1 MQPDEVARIAARTV
15 PGSGPA
21 TLDRLSCGLVNT
33 SYRVVREGRPYV
45 LRIASASALELGLDR
60 AKTNVNGGAVA
71 IGHPLGASGAR
82 ITTHLVYEL
91 ARRKGRYAVG
101 SACIGGGQ
109 GIAVV
114 IERV

>member
-1 MQPDEVARIAARTV
+1 MTPIVAMMALSFAAIALMWRTAFDYAPARLN
-15 PGSGPA
+15 P
-21 TLDRLSCGLVNT
+21 R
-33 SYRVVREGRPYV
+33 
-45 LRIASASALELGLDR
+45 
-60 AKTNVNGGAVA
+60 GGAIA

-82 ITTHLVYEL
+82 ITTHIVYEL
-91 ARRKGRYAVG
+91 ARRSGRYAVG